1 MSDDEYDSD
10 AFGYESA
17 GDEDVSIETLNESL
31 INKKFPEYIKKNSK
45 HEIDE
50 NTFNLAIKCND
61 ADVLKQVIK
70 LGAKPQLNSL
80 DVAFT
85 TKNPMIIKLT
95 QRECRNKFNTK
106 DSKKIVI
113 SAEGTNNL
121 IKTESGE
128 LYRLFVNELTNT
140 NRESLNL
147 SILYSNGTT
156 VMVDK
161 MLELGC
167 KPDNETLDTAIIV
180 ANIKVLETII
190 GLGKIDVVSSK
201 ISISLAIKTKNGN
214 IVKMVQQFV
223 GRKLNQSEMELFLQN
238 FTEEDISKYDIECN
252 LETIPDIP
260 KWQSYCVSA
269 LGLKE
274 LRKILVD
281 VGIHKIESK
290 DVGILTK
297 SEICK
302 FLDGEYDIHKIA
314 IDNQLY
320 RCINDTG
327 YLSGQ
332 EIMTDDDYLIDVSGN
347 ENGMAYCL
355 PKSDLQSTMSADTD
369 YFAHPYTG
377 SEMSPELLGRISTY
391 ISGNPQTPK
400 SLHQPIRIG
409 DDLHTQSIKNS
420 FSILKQY
427 NRRIDTITVNTYIQ
441 LDPNSYINLLRELTN
456 YLQIPQDQYNALYDC
471 TLENK
476 SLLLKNIIETQ
487 PQKVNDLSILL
498 PTALSD

>member
-50 NTFNLAIKCND
+50 DTFNLAIKYND
-61 ADVLKQVIK
+61 SDVLKQVIK

-95 QRECRNKFNTK
+95 ERECRNKLNTPN
-106 DSKKIVI
+106 SKKI

-128 LYRLFVNELTNT
+128 LYRLFVNDLTNT

-167 KPDNETLDTAIIV
+167 KPDNDTLDTAISV
-180 ANIKVLETII
+180 ANVKILRTIMD
-190 GLGKIDVVSSK
+190 LGKIAVPSSK
-201 ISISLAIKTKNGN
+201 NSIVLAIKTKNGT

-252 LETIPDIP
+252 LAMIPDIP
-260 KWQSYCVSA
+260 EWQSYCVSA

-281 VGIHKIESK
+281 VGIQQIENKS
-290 DVGILTK
+290 VSTLTK

-302 FLDGEYDIHKIA
+302 FLDGEYDIHKIT

-332 EIMTDDDYLIDVSGN
+332 EIMADDDYLIDVSG
-347 ENGMAYCL
+347 NGMAYCL

-377 SEMSPELLGRISTY
+377 SEMSPELLSRINTY
-391 ISGNPQTPK
+391 VNSNPQTPK
-400 SLHQPIRIG
+400 SLHQSLRIG
-409 DDLHTQSIKNS
+409 DDLHLHSIKNS

-427 NRRIDTITVNTYIQ
+427 NRRIDSSIVNTYIQ
-441 LDPNSYINLLRELTN
+441 LDPNSYMNLLRELKT
-456 YLQIPQDQYNALYDC
+456 YLEMSQDQYNALYDC

-476 SLLLKNIIETQ
+476 SMLLKNIIETQ
-487 PQKVNDLSILL
+487 PQKVGDLSILL